1 MAENIVAGL
10 FGLTPEMYGEQQR
23 TSALAEGIRLAQ
35 LDPAARGA
43 AMTYAGARGLG
54 NAIGGAFGVE
64 DPQLKLISARNTIAR
79 QIDQTNPESILQGA
93 QMLAQMGDQQGAFAL
108 AQYARQAQESIAQT
122 QQRRAA
128 GEASLAAKQAS
139 LAAATRERQPVV
151 PKEIVI
157 ANEKARITDQID
169 QLRMQESTPENTR
182 ASRILT
188 TQLAELDKLDDR
200 SKRTVVVGNAL
211 VDTTTGTE
219 IYKGPDT
226 QKYSEFAKTLIDA
239 GLIPGTDPFQKRM
252 LEYASKKVEGVG
264 KGTGNVTIGGI
275 NVDTGAAAKKAGEII
290 GTNVANIEQQ
300 FSLQTAYTD
309 AINLLDQGIYG
320 GAIGP
325 ERQFIAKYAGV
336 GSPQK
341 VQNTEV
347 FMANIGEIV
356 IPRLQ
361 QFGGNDSNEELKYL
375 QNVVA
380 GNQRLEPESMKR
392 ILRNAEKKV
401 QNNIKRL
408 SLQTQAAEGGTKLPI
423 SPVSTPTQTP
433 TKRYNLQTRQ
443 LETVKG
449 D

>member
-10 FGLTPEMYGEQQR
+10 FGLNPQMYGEQQR
-23 TSALAEGIRLAQ
+23 RSALSEGIALAQ

-54 NAIGGAFGVE
+54 NAIGGALGAE
-64 DPQLKLISARNTIAR
+64 DPQLKMISARNSIAQ
-79 QIDQTNPESILQGA
+79 QIDQSDPESILKGA
-93 QMLAQMGDQQGAFAL
+93 QMLAQAGDQQGAMAL
-108 AQYARQAQESIAQT
+108 AQLARQAQSEMALT
-122 QQRRAA
+122 QQRTAV
-128 GEASLAAKQAS
+128 
-139 LAAATRERQPVV
+139 ATRERQQAV

-169 QLRMQESTPENTR
+169 QLRMQEPTPENTR

-188 TQLAELDKLDDR
+188 TQLAELEKLDDK

-211 VDTTTGTE
+211 VDATTGAE

-239 GLIPGTDPFQKRM
+239 GLTPGTEPFQKRM
-252 LEYASKKVEGVG
+252 LEYATKKVEGAG

-275 NVDTGAAAKKAGEII
+275 NVDTGAAAKKASEVI
-290 GTNVANIEQQ
+290 GTNLANIESQ
-300 FSLQTAYTD
+300 FSLKTAFDD
-309 AINLLDQGIYG
+309 AMKIINQGIYA
-320 GAIGP
+320 GAYGP
-325 ERQFIAKYAGV
+325 EKQFVAKFTGI

-341 VQNTEV
+341 VENTEV

-375 QNVVA
+375 QKVVA
-380 GNQRLEPESMKR
+380 GDLRMEPKAMLRVLES
-392 ILRNAEKKV
+392 AERKTR
-401 QNNIKRL
+401 NNIERL
-408 SLQTQAAEGGTKLPI
+408 QKQVSSAGKNEPLSTAPINAPLGSPQNPIKL
-423 SPVSTPTQTP
+423 
-433 TKRYNLQTRQ
+433 K
-443 LETVKG
+443 

>member
-10 FGLTPEMYGEQQR
+10 FGLTPQMYGEQQR
-23 TSALAEGIRLAQ
+23 RSALREGIDLAK
-35 LDPAARGA
+35 LTPGEAGA

-54 NAIGGAFGVE
+54 GAIAGALGVQ
-64 DPQLKLISARNTIAR
+64 DPALMRMTQRNQLL
-79 QIDQTNPESILQGA
+79 QEIDLSNPESMIEVA
-93 QMLAQMGDQQGAFAL
+93 KKATNIGDNEFAMALVDKARKTQSEIAL
-108 AQYARQAQESIAQT
+108 AQ
-122 QQRRAA
+122 QRLAA
-128 GEASLAAKQAS
+128 GQAS
-139 LAAATRERQPVV
+139 LAQATRERQQAV

-169 QLRMQESTPENTR
+169 QLRMQEPTPENTR

-188 TQLAELDKLDDR
+188 TQLAELEKLDDK

-211 VDTTTGTE
+211 VDATTGVE

-239 GLIPGTDPFQKRM
+239 GLKPGTEPFQKRM
-252 LEYASKKVEGVG
+252 LEYATKKVEGAG

-290 GTNVANIEQQ
+290 GTNVANIENQ

-325 ERQFIAKYAGV
+325 ERQFIAKYTGI

-356 IPRLQ
+356 IPRLV

-392 ILRNAEKKV
+392 ILKSAEKKV

-408 SLQTQAAEGGTKLPI
+408 NLQAQAAKGGTELPI
-423 SPVSTPTQTP
+423 SPVVTPTQTP

>member
-10 FGLTPEMYGEQQR
+10 FGLNPQMYGEQQR
-23 TSALAEGIRLAQ
+23 RSALQEGIDLAQ
-35 LDPAARGA
+35 LDPASRGA
-43 AMTYAGARGLG
+43 AMTYAGAKGLG
-54 NAIGGAFGVE
+54 GAIAGAMGIE
-64 DPQLKLISARNTIAR
+64 DPQLKLISARNSIAQ
-79 QIDQTNPESILQGA
+79 QIDQSNPESILKGA
-93 QMLAQMGDQQGAFAL
+93 QMLAQMGDQQGAMAL
-108 AQYARQAQESIAQT
+108 AQYARQAQSEMALM
-122 QQRRAA
+122 QQRQS
-128 GEASLAAKQAS
+128 ASQAS
-139 LAAATRERQPVV
+139 LASASRERQQAV

-169 QLRMQESTPENTR
+169 QLRMQEPTPENTR

-188 TQLAELDKLDDR
+188 TQLAELDKLDDK

-211 VDTTTGTE
+211 VDTTTGAE

-239 GLIPGTDPFQKRM
+239 GLTPGTEPFQKRM
-252 LEYASKKVEGVG
+252 LEYATKKVEGAG

-275 NVDTGAAAKKAGEII
+275 NVDTGEAAKKAGAII
-290 GTNVANIEQQ
+290 GTNVANIENQ

-325 ERQFIAKYAGV
+325 ERQFIAKYTGI

-356 IPRLQ
+356 IPRLV

-392 ILRNAEKKV
+392 ILKSAEKKV

-408 SLQTQAAEGGTKLPI
+408 ALQTQAAEGGTKLPI
-423 SPVSTPTQTP
+423 SPVVAPTQTP
-433 TKRYNLQTRQ
+433 TKRLNPQTGKI
-443 LETVKG
+443 ENIKG

>member
-10 FGLTPEMYGEQQR
+10 FGLTPEMYGQQQR
-23 TSALAEGIRLAQ
+23 RSALQEGIDLAQ

-43 AMTYAGARGLG
+43 ALTYAGARGLTG
-54 NAIGGAFGVE
+54 AVGGAMGIE
-64 DPQLKLISARNTIAR
+64 DPQLKMISARNTIFQ
-79 QIDQTNPESILQGA
+79 QIDQSNPESMVQGIK
-93 QMLAQMGDQQGAFAL
+93 MLSQMGDQQGAMAL
-108 AQYARQAQESIAQT
+108 AEYYRKAQSETA
-122 QQRRAA
+122 
-128 GEASLAAKQAS
+128 LAAQRT
-139 LAAATRERQPVV
+139 AAANRERVQ
-151 PKEIVI
+151 
-157 ANEKARITDQID
+157 
-169 QLRMQESTPENTR
+169 STPEKILIANQLAQLNTELDVLTQQPSSPER
-182 ASRILT
+182 DAKLNLT
-188 TQLAELDKLDDR
+188 TRKLQALEQQVE
-200 SKRTVVVGNAL
+200 KPNKTVVVGNSL
-211 VDTTTGTE
+211 VDAVTGFE
-219 IYKGPDT
+219 LYKGPDA

-239 GLIPGTDPFQKRM
+239 GLTPGTDPFQKRM
-252 LEYASKKVEGVG
+252 LEYATKKVEGAG

-275 NVDTGAAAKKAGEII
+275 NVDTGAAAKAAGKIVGE
-290 GTNVANIEQQ
+290 NVANIENQ

-309 AINLLDQGIYG
+309 AIALLDQGIYG

-325 ERQFIAKYAGV
+325 ERQFIAKYTGI

-356 IPRLQ
+356 IPRLV

-392 ILRNAEKKV
+392 ILKSAEKKV

-408 SLQTQAAEGGTKLPI
+408 ALQTQAAEGGTKLPI
-423 SPVSTPTQTP
+423 SPVVTPTQTP
-433 TKRYNLQTRQ
+433 TKRLNPQTGKI
-443 LETVKG
+443 ENIKG

>member
-10 FGLTPEMYGEQQR
+10 FGLTPQMYGEQQR

-35 LDPAARGA
+35 LSPEAAGA

-54 NAIGGAFGVE
+54 GAIAGALGAE
-64 DPQLKLISARNTIAR
+64 DPQLKLISARNSIAQ
-79 QIDQTNPESILQGA
+79 QIDQSNPESILKGA
-93 QMLAQMGDQQGAFAL
+93 QMLAQMGDQQGAMAL
-108 AQYARQAQESIAQT
+108 AQYARQAQSEMALT
-122 QQRRAA
+122 QQRTAV
-128 GEASLAAKQAS
+128 
-139 LAAATRERQPVV
+139 ATRERQQAV

-169 QLRMQESTPENTR
+169 QLRMQEPTPENTR

-188 TQLAELDKLDDR
+188 TQLAELEKLDDK

-211 VDTTTGTE
+211 VDATTGAE

-239 GLIPGTDPFQKRM
+239 GLTPGTEPFQKRM
-252 LEYASKKVEGVG
+252 LEYATKKVEGAG

-275 NVDTGAAAKKAGEII
+275 NVDTGAAAKKASEVI
-290 GTNVANIEQQ
+290 GTNLANIESQ
-300 FSLQTAYTD
+300 FSLKTAFDD
-309 AINLLDQGIYG
+309 AMKIINQGIYA
-320 GAIGP
+320 GAYGP
-325 ERQFIAKYAGV
+325 EKQFVAKFTGI

-341 VQNTEV
+341 VENTEV

-375 QNVVA
+375 QKVVA
-380 GNQRLEPESMKR
+380 GDLRMEPKAMLRVLES
-392 ILRNAEKKV
+392 AERKTR
-401 QNNIKRL
+401 NNIERL
-408 SLQTQAAEGGTKLPI
+408 QKQVSSAGKNEPLSTAPINAPLGSPQNPIKL
-423 SPVSTPTQTP
+423 
-433 TKRYNLQTRQ
+433 K
-443 LETVKG
+443 

>member
-43 AMTYAGARGLG
+43 ALTYGGARGLG
-54 NAIGGAFGVE
+54 TAIGGAMGVQ
-64 DPQLKLISARNTIAR
+64 DPQLKLISTRNTIAQ
-79 QIDQTNPESILQGA
+79 QIDQTNPESILKGA
-93 QMLAQMGDQQGAFAL
+93 QMLAQAGDQQGAMAL
-108 AQYARQAQESIAQT
+108 AQYARQAQSEMALM
-122 QQRRAA
+122 QQRQRA
-128 GEASLAAKQAS
+128 GEASLAQ
-139 LAAATRERQPVV
+139 ATRERSQAV

-188 TQLAELDKLDDR
+188 TQLAELDKLDDK

-211 VDTTTGTE
+211 VDTTTGAE

-239 GLIPGTDPFQKRM
+239 GLIPGTEPFQKRM
-252 LEYASKKVEGVG
+252 LEYATKKVEGAG

-275 NVDTGAAAKKAGEII
+275 NVDTGVASKEASKII
-290 GTNVANIEQQ
+290 GQNVANIEQQ
-300 FSLQTAYTD
+300 FSLQTAYKD
-309 AINLLDQGIYG
+309 AVSLLDQGIYG

-325 ERQFIAKYAGV
+325 ERQFIAKYTGV
-336 GSPQK
+336 GNPKK

-392 ILRNAEKKV
+392 ILISAEKKV
-401 QNNIKRL
+401 QKNIERL
-408 SLQTQAAEGGTKLPI
+408 QKQATGKPGESLPI
-423 SPVSTPTQTP
+423 TPMNSPFGSPQNP
-433 TKRYNLQTRQ
+433 IKL
-443 LETVKG
+443 K
-449 D
+449 DK

>member
-23 TSALAEGIRLAQ
+23 RSALQEGITLAQ

-64 DPQLKLISARNTIAR
+64 DPQLKMISARNTIFQ
-79 QIDQTNPESILQGA
+79 QIDQSNPESMVQGIK
-93 QMLAQMGDQQGAFAL
+93 MLSQMGDQQGAMALAEYYRKAQSETAL
-108 AQYARQAQESIAQT
+108 AQ
-122 QQRRAA
+122 QRT
-128 GEASLAAKQAS
+128 
-139 LAAATRERQPVV
+139 AAANRERVQ
-151 PKEIVI
+151 
-157 ANEKARITDQID
+157 
-169 QLRMQESTPENTR
+169 STPEKILIANQLAQLNTELDVLTQQPSSPER
-182 ASRILT
+182 DAKLNLT
-188 TQLAELDKLDDR
+188 TRKLEALEQQVE
-200 SKRTVVVGNAL
+200 KPNKTVVVGNSLIDA
-211 VDTTTGTE
+211 VTGFE
-219 IYKGPDT
+219 LYKGPDA

-239 GLIPGTDPFQKRM
+239 GLKPGTEPFQKRM
-252 LEYASKKVEGVG
+252 LEYATKKVEGAG

-290 GTNVANIEQQ
+290 GTNVANIENQ

-325 ERQFIAKYAGV
+325 ERQFIAKYTGI

-356 IPRLQ
+356 IPRLV

-392 ILRNAEKKV
+392 ILKSAEKKV

-408 SLQTQAAEGGTKLPI
+408 ALQTQAAEGGTKLPI
-423 SPVSTPTQTP
+423 SPVVAPTQTP
-433 TKRYNLQTRQ
+433 TKRLNPQTGKI
-443 LETVKG
+443 ENIKG

>member
-10 FGLTPEMYGEQQR
+10 FGMTPQMYQGQQYQQDLR
-23 TSALAEGIRLAQ
+23 RGYELAQ
-35 LDPAARGA
+35 LSPGA
-43 AMTYAGARGLG
+43 AAQANLMASVGQLGRGFAGALG
-54 NAIGGAFGVE
+54 IE
-64 DPQLKLISARNTIAR
+64 DPQLKMISTRNTIAQ

-93 QMLAQMGDQQGAFAL
+93 QILAQAGDQQGAMAL
-108 AQYARQAQESIAQT
+108 AQYARQAQSEMALI
-122 QQRRAA
+122 QQRT
-128 GEASLAAKQAS
+128 
-139 LAAATRERQPVV
+139 AAATRERQQAV

-169 QLRMQESTPENTR
+169 QLRMQEPTPENTR

-188 TQLAELDKLDDR
+188 TQLAELEKLDDK

-211 VDTTTGTE
+211 VDATTGVE

-239 GLIPGTDPFQKRM
+239 GLIPGTEPFQKRM
-252 LEYASKKVEGVG
+252 LEYATKKVEGAG

-275 NVDTGAAAKKAGEII
+275 NVDTGEAAKKAGAII
-290 GTNVANIEQQ
+290 GTNVANIENQ

-309 AINLLDQGIYG
+309 AIALLDQGIYG

-325 ERQFIAKYAGV
+325 ERQFIAKYTGI

-356 IPRLQ
+356 IPRLV

-392 ILRNAEKKV
+392 ILKSAEKKV

-408 SLQTQAAEGGTKLPI
+408 ALQTQAAEGGTKLPI
-423 SPVSTPTQTP
+423 SPVVAPTQTP
-433 TKRYNLQTRQ
+433 TKRLNPQTGKI
-443 LETVKG
+443 ENIKG

>member
-1 MAENIVAGL
+1 MAENIVASL
-10 FGLTPEMYGEQQR
+10 FGLTPQMYGEQQR
-23 TSALAEGIRLAQ
+23 RSALQEGITLAQ

-54 NAIGGAFGVE
+54 NAIGGAFGIE
-64 DPQLKLISARNTIAR
+64 DPQLKMISARNAVAQ
-79 QIDQTNPESILQGA
+79 QIDQSNPESILQGA
-93 QMLAQMGDQQGAFAL
+93 QMLAQAGDQQGAMAL
-108 AQYARQAQESIAQT
+108 AQYARQAQSEMAQT
-122 QQRRAA
+122 QQRLAA
-128 GEASLAAKQAS
+128 GQAS
-139 LAAATRERQPVV
+139 LAQATRERQQAV

-157 ANEKARITDQID
+157 ANEKARITDQLD

-200 SKRTVVVGNAL
+200 SKKTVVVGNAL
-211 VDTTTGTE
+211 IDMATGAE

-239 GLIPGTDPFQKRM
+239 GLTPGTEPFQKRM
-252 LEYASKKVEGVG
+252 LEYATKKVEGAG

-275 NVDTGAAAKKAGEII
+275 NVDTGEAAKKAGAII
-290 GTNVANIEQQ
+290 GTNVANIENQ

-309 AINLLDQGIYG
+309 AIALLDQGIYG

-325 ERQFIAKYAGV
+325 ERQFIAKYTGI

-356 IPRLQ
+356 IPRLV

-392 ILRNAEKKV
+392 ILKSAEKKV

-408 SLQTQAAEGGTKLPI
+408 ALQTQAAEGGTKLPI
-423 SPVSTPTQTP
+423 SPVVTPTQTP
-433 TKRYNLQTRQ
+433 TKRLNPQTGKI
-443 LETVKG
+443 ENIKG

>member
-10 FGLTPEMYGEQQR
+10 FGMNPEMYGEQQR
-23 TSALAEGIRLAQ
+23 RSALQEGITLAQ

-54 NAIGGAFGVE
+54 GAIGGAMGVE
-64 DPQLKLISARNTIAR
+64 DPQLKLISARNTIAK
-79 QIDQTNPESILQGA
+79 QIDQTNPESILKGA
-93 QMLAQMGDQQGAFAL
+93 QMLAQAGDQQGAMAL
-108 AQYARQAQESIAQT
+108 AQYARQAQSEMALM
-122 QQRRAA
+122 QQRQAA
-128 GEASLAAKQAS
+128 GQAS
-139 LAAATRERQPVV
+139 LAQATRERQQAV

-169 QLRMQESTPENTR
+169 QLRMQEPTPENTR

-211 VDTTTGTE
+211 VDTSTGAE

-239 GLIPGTDPFQKRM
+239 GLTPGTEPFQKRM
-252 LEYASKKVEGVG
+252 LEYATKKVEGAG

-275 NVDTGAAAKKAGEII
+275 NVDTGAAAKAAGKIVGE
-290 GTNVANIEQQ
+290 NVANIETQ
-300 FSLQTAYTD
+300 FSLKTAFDD
-309 AINLLDQGIYG
+309 AIKLVNQGIYG
-320 GAIGP
+320 GAYGP
-325 ERQFIAKYAGV
+325 EKQFLAKFAGI

-341 VQNTEV
+341 VENTEV

-375 QNVVA
+375 QRVVA
-380 GNQRLEPESMKR
+380 GELRMEPKAMLRVLES
-392 ILRNAEKKV
+392 AERKTR
-401 QNNIKRL
+401 NNIERL
-408 SLQTQAAEGGTKLPI
+408 QKQASGKPGEALPMTPMNAPLGSPQNPIKL
-423 SPVSTPTQTP
+423 
-433 TKRYNLQTRQ
+433 KD
-443 LETVKG
+443 K
-449 D
+449 

>member
-10 FGLTPEMYGEQQR
+10 FGMTPQMYQGQQYQQDLR
-23 TSALAEGIRLAQ
+23 RGAELAQ
-35 LDPAARGA
+35 LSPGA
-43 AMTYAGARGLG
+43 AAQANLMASVGQLGRGFAGALG
-54 NAIGGAFGVE
+54 IE
-64 DPQLKLISARNTIAR
+64 DPQLKMISTRNSIAQ
-79 QIDQTNPESILQGA
+79 QIDQTDPESILKGA
-93 QMLAQMGDQQGAFAL
+93 QMLAQAGDQQGAMAL
-108 AQYARQAQESIAQT
+108 AQYARQAQSEMALI
-122 QQRRAA
+122 QQRT
-128 GEASLAAKQAS
+128 
-139 LAAATRERQPVV
+139 AAATRERQQAV

-169 QLRMQESTPENTR
+169 QLRMQEPTPENTR

-188 TQLAELDKLDDR
+188 TQLAELEKLDDK

-211 VDTTTGTE
+211 VDATTGVE

-239 GLIPGTDPFQKRM
+239 GLKPGTEPFQKRM
-252 LEYASKKVEGVG
+252 LEYATKKVEGVG

-275 NVDTGAAAKKAGEII
+275 NVDTGAAAKAAGKIVGE
-290 GTNVANIEQQ
+290 NVANIENQ

-325 ERQFIAKYAGV
+325 ERQFIAKYTGI

-356 IPRLQ
+356 IPRLV

-392 ILRNAEKKV
+392 ILKSAEKKV

-408 SLQTQAAEGGTKLPI
+408 ALQTQAAEGGTKLPI
-423 SPVSTPTQTP
+423 SPVVAPTQTP
-433 TKRYNLQTRQ
+433 TKRLNPQTGKI
-443 LETVKG
+443 ENIKG

>member
-10 FGLTPEMYGEQQR
+10 FGLTPQAYQGQQYQQDLKR
-23 TSALAEGIRLAQ
+23 GYELAQ
-35 LDPAARGA
+35 LSPGA
-43 AMTYAGARGLG
+43 AAQANLMASVGQLGRGFAGAMG
-54 NAIGGAFGVE
+54 IE
-64 DPQLKLISARNTIAR
+64 DPQLKLISTRNSVFQ
-79 QIDQTNPESILQGA
+79 QIDQSNPESMLQGIK
-93 QMLAQMGDQQGAFAL
+93 MLGQMGDQQGAMALAEYYRKAQSETAL
-108 AQYARQAQESIAQT
+108 AQ
-122 QQRRAA
+122 QRT
-128 GEASLAAKQAS
+128 
-139 LAAATRERQPVV
+139 AAATRERQQAV

-157 ANEKARITDQID
+157 ANEKARITDQLD
-169 QLRMQESTPENTR
+169 ELRMRESTPENTR

-188 TQLAELDKLDDR
+188 TQLAELEKLDDK

-211 VDTTTGTE
+211 VDATTGVE

-226 QKYSEFAKTLIDA
+226 KKYSEFAKTLIDA
-239 GLIPGTDPFQKRM
+239 GLTPGTEPFEKRM
-252 LEYASKKVEGVG
+252 LEYATKKVEGAG

-275 NVDTGAAAKKAGEII
+275 NVDTGAAAKAAGKIVGE
-290 GTNVANIEQQ
+290 NVANIENQ

-309 AINLLDQGIYG
+309 AIALLDQGIYG

-325 ERQFIAKYAGV
+325 ERQFIAKYTGI

-356 IPRLQ
+356 IPRLV

-392 ILRNAEKKV
+392 ILKSAEKKV

-408 SLQTQAAEGGTKLPI
+408 ALQTQAAEGGTKLPI
-423 SPVSTPTQTP
+423 SPVVTPTQTP
-433 TKRYNLQTRQ
+433 TKRLNPQTGKI
-443 LETVKG
+443 ENIKG